1 MGTLERHVKRTHKF
15 ETEDKQ
21 ASIIHRKQHTQE
33 YFQCEQCN
41 KTFTFRK
48 NLSRH
53 VKEQHEVQRFSCS
66 HCNYHSNRKYQ
77 LNEHKKTHKEKQ
89 PTPKPKQSN
98 TLHNVEQQN
107 VSQTASPSEPSNH
120 DDEFVRSAF
129 NGKMQERAWF
139 IRGSTDPLGAVKE
152 YKNRIR
158 DALFLSLKKS
168 PQKFYIAVKVRFF
181 KKDNPC

>member
-1 MGTLERHVKRTHKF
+1 MQLSHQQ
-15 ETEDKQ
+15 KQ
-21 ASIIHRKQHTQE
+21 
-33 YFQCEQCN
+33 
-41 KTFTFRK
+41 
-48 NLSRH
+48 
-53 VKEQHEVQRFSCS
+53 
-66 HCNYHSNRKYQ
+66 
-77 LNEHKKTHKEKQ
+77 NEHKKTHKE
-89 PTPKPKQSN
+89 KQSN

-107 VSQTASPSEPSNH
+107 VSQPASPYEPSNH

-181 KKDNPC
+181 KKDKDGHKSEDSAFFHGTMHTLSLIHI